1 VIGQRIF
8 ALAAALA
15 ATVTTITWSAD
26 ARAGSNDLV
35 LSRLGQLVTGDAGDQ
50 VVPDTEA
57 FRSLA
62 SELGVVF
69 APRLSAPAD
78 TLGYGGFE
86 FAADLSFTT
95 INSGESYWRARQG
108 YTTDPTG
115 RHGPGVMPTVGIG
128 LRKGIGFPLP
138 LELHVG
144 AVHLIESSM
153 WGAQSSLKIAI
164 YEGFHERPLPS
175 LAVRVGGSRLM
186 GTDQID
192 LTTGSV
198 DVSLS
203 KSIGVSGAVNLQPY
217 GGWNGL
223 FIVPS
228 SGVLDKTPHVD
239 SRSADDA
246 NMRFSFR
253 TQDPIVR
260 NRLFAGLKLRHYVFA
275 LTLEAN
281 LALPGRSVDDYPG
294 TSRPCSA
301 VSSPSAVCNARDNAG
316 LQQHYT
322 VTVATD
328 F

>member
-1 VIGQRIF
+1 VIGQKVT
-8 ALAAALA
+8 LAAALA
-15 ATVTTITWSAD
+15 AALMVSTWPAD

-35 LSRLGQLVTGDAGDQ
+35 LSRLGELVTGDSGDR

-86 FAADLSFTT
+86 FAADLSFTS
-95 INSGESYWRARQG
+95 ISSGESYWRVREG
-108 YTTDPTG
+108 YAADSSG
-115 RHGPGVMPTVGIG
+115 RYGPSVMPTVGIG

-144 AVHLIESSM
+144 AIHLIDSSM
-153 WGAQSSLKIAI
+153 WGAQSSIKFAI
-164 YEGFHERPLPS
+164 YEGYHERPLPS

-186 GTDQID
+186 GTDELD

-228 SGVLDKTPHVD
+228 SGVIDKTPHID
-239 SRSADDA
+239 PRTPDDA

-281 LALPGRSVDDYPG
+281 LALPGRSVDDFPG

-301 VSSPSAVCNARDNAG
+301 LSSPSAECDARDRSG